1 MESIVAKLIV
11 EKYEQKLDN
20 LNNKRLFDTT
30 INHTIES
37 ILTGYRSIADFAH
50 RSTLDNPDILLYNRN
65 RSATGGSNEEFVAKW
80 VVLNTATRSV
90 TKSRGRQAMD
100 LHNITDNLGLY
111 QALCEA
117 VERLSV
123 VQFLILARQTVRRS
137 GPNKSTSQP
146 IWSNRSRV
154 RGHCGVFDDMLRS
167 L

>member
-11 EKYEQKLDN
+11 EKYDQKLEN

-50 RSTLDNPDILLYNRN
+50 RSTQDNPDILLYNRN
-65 RSATGGSNEEFVAKW
+65 RSATGGNNEEFVAKW
-80 VVLNTATRSV
+80 VVLNTATKSV
-90 TKSRGRQAMD
+90 TKSRGRQSLD

-123 VQFLILARQTVRRS
+123 VWFLIPARQKVGRS
-137 GPNKSTSQP
+137 RPNKFSGQP
-146 IWSNRSRV
+146 ILSDSSRV
-154 RGHCGVFDDMLRS
+154 RGHCRIFDYML
-167 L
+167 